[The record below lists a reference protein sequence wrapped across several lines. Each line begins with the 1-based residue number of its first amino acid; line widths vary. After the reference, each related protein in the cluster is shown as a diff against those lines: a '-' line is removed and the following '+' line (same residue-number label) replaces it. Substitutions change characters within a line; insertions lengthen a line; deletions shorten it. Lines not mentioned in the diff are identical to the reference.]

1 MNEISLK
8 IQSEYD
14 HLNCVIV
21 HRPGTEI
28 DRLTPDNKI
37 DLLFEDV
44 PYLSKMQDEHDKFVD
59 CIKSNGVEV
68 LYFKDLL
75 NHILEF
81 SNVKNTLIDRVCSLA
96 QVPSLSEYL
105 KSFDATILSEIL
117 ISGLSSNELSDLSG
131 VSFNNNDPSND
142 ILLLDPCPN
151 AYFTRDPAAIIG
163 NQIVS
168 TKMHFQARIRETL
181 LFLEIFK
188 NHPAF
193 VNSKFV
199 YGDTILEDRP
209 YCIEGGD
216 IIILNKDAIAV
227 GRSQRTTSHAIAKLA
242 KNLFKAGTIQRVYE
256 IFIPS
261 ERAYMHLDTV
271 FTVIDKGIVMA
282 YPNVMEKIKEIKKYI
297 PQYFDNEVYAVPTRE
312 IRSFNHIL
320 GDEFG
325 CIKVIHTGNN
335 NPRYASREQLADGT
349 NVFAIAPSKVITY
362 DRNIHTNKALE
373 EKGIDVITIEGSE
386 LVRGL
391 GGPRCMTMPLNRS

>member
-1 MNEISLK
+1 MKSLK

-14 HLNCVIV
+14 QLNCVIV
-21 HRPGTEI
+21 HRPGSEI

-44 PYLSKMQDEHDKFVD
+44 PFLSKMQDEHDNFVE

-75 NHILEF
+75 TDILEL
-81 SNVKNTLIDRVCSLA
+81 SNVRNTLINRVCSLNH
-96 QVPSLSEYL
+96 VPSLGEYL
-105 KSFDATILSEIL
+105 SSFEPITLADIF
-117 ISGLSSNELSDLSG
+117 ISGLTSNELYEKSG
-131 VSFNNNDPSND
+131 LSFNNNDPSND

-168 TKMHFQARIRETL
+168 TKMHFQARIRETI

-188 NHPAF
+188 NHPF
-193 VNSKFV
+193 FKNSEFV
-199 YGDTILEDRP
+199 YGNTILEDRP
-209 YCIEGGD
+209 FCIEGGD

-227 GRSQRTTSHAIAKLA
+227 GCSQRTSSHAIAKLA
-242 KNLFKAGTIQRVYE
+242 KNLFKLGTVQRVYE
-256 IFIPS
+256 IIIPS
-261 ERAYMHLDTV
+261 ERSYMHLDTV

-282 YPNVMEKIKEIKKYI
+282 YPNVMEQIKEIKKYI
-297 PQYFDNEVYAVPTRE
+297 PQYFDNEVFAVPTRE
-312 IRSFNHIL
+312 KRPFNNIL

-325 CIKVIHTGNN
+325 SIKVIHTGDN

-362 DRNIHTNKALE
+362 DRNIHSNRALE
-373 EKGIDVITIEGSE
+373 RKGIEVITIEGSE

-391 GGPRCMTMPLNRS
+391 GGPRCMTLPLNRT